1 MDKFEY
7 QILTGRDRMDIPG
20 GVMWYVTSNMEESL
34 GPALPE
40 ILNELGAQGWEMA
53 GIGDIGFNKR
63 SEIILKRR
71 SE

>member
-34 GPALPE
+34 GPELPV

-71 SE
+71 SQ